1 MRKWYYLAYNSTS
14 VCVLFQNYL
23 PLESILTGS
32 HQVGC
37 VDLPFETSLTLR
49 FLNTFDCFSEELCSF
64 IHCIFLI
71 CIMVSI

>member
-1 MRKWYYLAYNSTS
+1 MRKWHCLVYNSAS

-49 FLNTFDCFSEELCSF
+49 FLNIVDCFSEELCSF

-71 CIMVSI
+71 CII